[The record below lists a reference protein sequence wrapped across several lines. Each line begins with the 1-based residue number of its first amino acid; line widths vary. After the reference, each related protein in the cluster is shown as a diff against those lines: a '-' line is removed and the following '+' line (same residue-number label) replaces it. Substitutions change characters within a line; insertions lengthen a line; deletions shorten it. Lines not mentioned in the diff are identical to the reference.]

1 MWTPAKTPY
10 TPKEKKVYETLDENC
25 PHCWTQLIVK
35 ELYSSKINKY
45 TKMPYWNFKIKE
57 CPNYKL
63 SKDED
68 WKWLKDWCNFSE
80 IIKQSKEEKEQMNK
94 KNESKNDN
102 DYSNDSNSSDDLPF

>member
-1 MWTPAKTPY
+1 MATKTPF
-10 TPKEKKVYETLDENC
+10 TPKEKKVYEKLDENC
-25 PHCWTQLIVK
+25 PLCWTQLIIK

-45 TKMPYWNFKIKE
+45 TKKEYWNFKIKE

-80 IIKQSKEEKEQMNK
+80 IIKQSKEEKEQMDKEINDK
-94 KNESKNDN
+94 KIYAINIESGEKTE
-102 DYSNDSNSSDDLPF
+102 LPF